1 MLRPLLP
8 EHDREEHPRAL
19 RLYRPRICAGDDQHA
34 RRGHLHG
41 RVQRRA
47 GDVQPLRLSFANP
60 EPVQRRI
67 RRSPRRR
74 NFRRRRLH
82 QCRRHC
88 RRSGAEALVDA
99 VGRARGAGATTAA
112 RAGRSMSTELQDVVF
127 PGLKDRVVI
136 ITGAGQGIGRVFA
149 KSFAKAGARAVV
161 AELNEKKAAEVSA
174 EIMGAGGQ
182 ALAVT
187 TDVADPASID
197 EMIEVVEDEYGR
209 IDVLINNA
217 GIFSTLEMR
226 PFDQIPLQEWERVL
240 RVNLTG
246 PFLCAR
252 AVLPAMRRAK
262 WGRIINVASG
272 AVRLGR
278 PNYLH
283 YIATKAA
290 LAGMSL
296 SMARE
301 LGPDNITVNAIL
313 PGATFTEI
321 ERKTVTPAQKERI
334 IAMQCVPRAEIPED
348 LVGAVLFLASE
359 ASSFVT
365 GQSINLD
372 GGVTGS

>member
-1 MLRPLLP
+1 MTVA
-8 EHDREEHPRAL
+8 DN
-19 RLYRPRICAGDDQHA
+19 I
-34 RRGHLHG
+34 
-41 RVQRRA
+41 
-47 GDVQPLRLSFANP
+47 
-60 EPVQRRI
+60 
-67 RRSPRRR
+67 
-74 NFRRRRLH
+74 
-82 QCRRHC
+82 
-88 RRSGAEALVDA
+88 
-99 VGRARGAGATTAA
+99 
-112 RAGRSMSTELQDVVF
+112 VF

-149 KSFAKAGARAVV
+149 MAFARAGSRTVI
-161 AELNEKKAAEVSA
+161 AEVNEKTAASVSA
-174 EIMGAGGQ
+174 EIMAAGGQ
-182 ALAVT
+182 ALAVA
-187 TDVADPASID
+187 TDVAEEASIK
-197 EMIEVVEDEYGR
+197 EMIGIVEDEYGR

-226 PFDQIPLQEWERVL
+226 PFDQIPLDEWEQVL

-283 YIATKAA
+283 YIATKSA
-290 LAGMSL
+290 LMGMSL

-301 LGPDNITVNAIL
+301 VGADGITVNAIL

-321 ERKTVTPAQKERI
+321 ERKTITPAQKERV
-334 IAMQCVPRAEIPED
+334 IAMQCVPRAEVPED

-359 ASSFVT
+359 ASAFVT

>member
-1 MLRPLLP
+1 MS
-8 EHDREEHPRAL
+8 
-19 RLYRPRICAGDDQHA
+19 AGQE
-34 RRGHLHG
+34 
-41 RVQRRA
+41 
-47 GDVQPLRLSFANP
+47 N
-60 EPVQRRI
+60 I
-67 RRSPRRR
+67 
-74 NFRRRRLH
+74 
-82 QCRRHC
+82 
-88 RRSGAEALVDA
+88 
-99 VGRARGAGATTAA
+99 
-112 RAGRSMSTELQDVVF
+112 VF

-149 KSFAKAGARAVV
+149 KSFAMAGARSVI
-161 AELNEKKAAEVSA
+161 AELNKEKGAAVFE
-174 EIMGAGGQ
+174 EIMGFGGQ

-187 TDVADPASID
+187 TDVADPASI
-197 EMIEVVEDEYGR
+197 EAMIDVVESQYGR
-209 IDVLINNA
+209 IDILINNA

-226 PFDQIPLQEWERVL
+226 PFDKIPLDEWEQVL

-283 YIATKAA
+283 YIAAKAA
-290 LAGMSL
+290 LTGMSL

-301 LGPDNITVNAIL
+301 LGPDGITVNAIL

-334 IAMQCVPRAEIPED
+334 IAMQCIPRAEVPED

>member
-1 MLRPLLP
+1 MTNVPDL
-8 EHDREEHPRAL
+8 DT
-19 RLYRPRICAGDDQHA
+19 I
-34 RRGHLHG
+34 
-41 RVQRRA
+41 
-47 GDVQPLRLSFANP
+47 
-60 EPVQRRI
+60 
-67 RRSPRRR
+67 
-74 NFRRRRLH
+74 
-82 QCRRHC
+82 
-88 RRSGAEALVDA
+88 
-99 VGRARGAGATTAA
+99 
-112 RAGRSMSTELQDVVF
+112 VF
-127 PGLKDRVVI
+127 PSLKDRVAIV
-136 ITGAGQGIGRVFA
+136 TGAGQGIGRVFA
-149 KSFAKAGARAVV
+149 KAFAKAGARAVI
-161 AELNEKKAAEVSA
+161 AELNEAKAAAVSE
-174 EIMGAGGQ
+174 EIMRAGGQ

-187 TDVADPASID
+187 TDVADEASIK

-226 PFDQIPLQEWERVL
+226 PFDQIPLEEWERVL

-262 WGRIINVASG
+262 WGRIINIASG

-283 YIATKAA
+283 YIATKGG
-290 LAGMSL
+290 LMSMSL

-321 ERKTVTPAQKERI
+321 ERKTVTPQQKERI
-334 IAMQCVPRAEIPED
+334 VAMQCIPRPEVPED
-348 LVGAVLFLASE
+348 LVGAALFLASD
-359 ASSFVT
+359 AAAFVT

>member
-1 MLRPLLP
+1 MTDL
-8 EHDREEHPRAL
+8 DN
-19 RLYRPRICAGDDQHA
+19 I
-34 RRGHLHG
+34 
-41 RVQRRA
+41 
-47 GDVQPLRLSFANP
+47 
-60 EPVQRRI
+60 
-67 RRSPRRR
+67 
-74 NFRRRRLH
+74 
-82 QCRRHC
+82 
-88 RRSGAEALVDA
+88 
-99 VGRARGAGATTAA
+99 
-112 RAGRSMSTELQDVVF
+112 VF
-127 PGLKDRVVI
+127 PSLKERVVI

-149 KSFAKAGARAVV
+149 KAFARAGARAVI
-161 AELNEKKAAEVSA
+161 AEMNEAKAAAVSE
-174 EIMGAGGQ
+174 EIMKAGGE

-187 TDVADPASID
+187 TDVSDEASIK

-226 PFDQIPLQEWERVL
+226 PFDQIPVDEWERVL

-262 WGRIINVASG
+262 WGRIINMASG

-283 YIATKAA
+283 YIATKSA
-290 LAGMSL
+290 LMGMSL

-301 LGPDNITVNAIL
+301 LGPDGITVNAIL

-321 ERKTVTPAQKERI
+321 ERKTITPQQKERI
-334 IAMQCVPRAEIPED
+334 IAAQCIPRAEVPED
-348 LVGAVLFLASE
+348 LVGAVLFLASD
-359 ASSFVT
+359 ASGFVT
-365 GQSINLD
+365 GQSLNLD

>member
-1 MLRPLLP
+1 MT
-8 EHDREEHPRAL
+8 
-19 RLYRPRICAGDDQHA
+19 DD
-34 RRGHLHG
+34 
-41 RVQRRA
+41 
-47 GDVQPLRLSFANP
+47 SN
-60 EPVQRRI
+60 
-67 RRSPRRR
+67 
-74 NFRRRRLH
+74 
-82 QCRRHC
+82 
-88 RRSGAEALVDA
+88 
-99 VGRARGAGATTAA
+99 
-112 RAGRSMSTELQDVVF
+112 LQNIVF

-136 ITGAGQGIGRVFA
+136 VTGAGQGIGRVFA
-149 KSFAKAGARAVV
+149 KAFALAGARVVIAERNEASAAAV
-161 AELNEKKAAEVSA
+161 AG
-174 EIMGAGGQ
+174 EILKSGGQ

-187 TDVADPASID
+187 TDVADPASIE

-217 GIFSTLEMR
+217 GIFSTLQMR
-226 PFDQIPLQEWERVL
+226 PFDQIPLDEWEQVL

-262 WGRIINVASG
+262 WGRIINIASG

-283 YIATKAA
+283 YIATKSA
-290 LAGMSL
+290 LMGMSL

-321 ERKTVTPAQKERI
+321 ERKTVTPEQKERI
-334 IAMQCVPRAEIPED
+334 IAMQCVPRAETPED
-348 LVGAVLFLASE
+348 LVGAVMFLASE
-359 ASSFVT
+359 ASAFVT

-372 GGVTGS
+372 GGVTPS

>member
-1 MLRPLLP
+1 MT
-8 EHDREEHPRAL
+8 D
-19 RLYRPRICAGDDQHA
+19 
-34 RRGHLHG
+34 
-41 RVQRRA
+41 
-47 GDVQPLRLSFANP
+47 
-60 EPVQRRI
+60 
-67 RRSPRRR
+67 
-74 NFRRRRLH
+74 
-82 QCRRHC
+82 
-88 RRSGAEALVDA
+88 
-99 VGRARGAGATTAA
+99 
-112 RAGRSMSTELQDVVF
+112 LQSIVF
-127 PGLKDRVVI
+127 PSLKDRVVI

-149 KSFAKAGARAVV
+149 KAFARAGSV
-161 AELNEKKAAEVSA
+161 AVIAERNEKTAASVAGEILKAD
-174 EIMGAGGQ
+174 GQ
-182 ALAVT
+182 AFAVT
-187 TDVADPASID
+187 TDVSDPASIA
-197 EMIEVVEDEYGR
+197 EMIELVEGEYGR

-226 PFDQIPLQEWERVL
+226 PFDQIPLEEWEQVL

-262 WGRIINVASG
+262 WGRIINIGSG

-283 YIATKAA
+283 YIATKSA
-290 LAGMSL
+290 LMGMSL

-334 IAMQCVPRAEIPED
+334 IAMQCIPRAETPED
-348 LVGAVLFLASE
+348 LVGTALFLASD
-359 ASSFVT
+359 ASAFVT
-365 GQSINLD
+365 GQNINLD

>member
-1 MLRPLLP
+1 MPPDLDNIVRP
-8 EHDREEHPRAL
+8 
-19 RLYRPRICAGDDQHA
+19 
-34 RRGHLHG
+34 
-41 RVQRRA
+41 
-47 GDVQPLRLSFANP
+47 
-60 EPVQRRI
+60 
-67 RRSPRRR
+67 
-74 NFRRRRLH
+74 
-82 QCRRHC
+82 
-88 RRSGAEALVDA
+88 
-99 VGRARGAGATTAA
+99 T
-112 RAGRSMSTELQDVVF
+112 
-127 PGLKDRVVI
+127 LKDRVVI

-149 KSFAKAGARAVV
+149 KAFAKAGARAII
-161 AELNEKKAAEVSA
+161 AEINEAKAAAVAAEVMA
-174 EIMGAGGQ
+174 AGGE

-187 TDVADPASID
+187 TDVADEASIR
-197 EMIEVVEDEYGR
+197 EMIGIVEDEYGR

-226 PFDQIPLQEWERVL
+226 PFDQIPLEEWERVL

-262 WGRIINVASG
+262 WGRIVNIGSG

-283 YIATKAA
+283 YIASKAA

-301 LGPDNITVNAIL
+301 LGADGITVNAIL

-321 ERKTVTPAQKERI
+321 ERKTVTPQQKDRI
-334 IAMQCVPRAEIPED
+334 VAMQCVPRPEVPED
-348 LVGAVLFLASE
+348 LVGAALFLVSDA
-359 ASSFVT
+359 AAFVT

>member
-1 MLRPLLP
+1 MRHSWNRFVRNAALVAGSYAAWRTALALSRRYDFQNRLVVITGGSRGLGLLMARQLADEGAALVLCARDDEELAVAADELRERASFVATYTSDLS
-8 EHDREEHPRAL
+8 DR
-19 RLYRPRICAGDDQHA
+19 DDIA
-34 RRGHLHG
+34 KL
-41 RVQRRA
+41 
-47 GDVQPLRLSFANP
+47 FA
-60 EPVQRRI
+60 RI
-67 RRSPRRR
+67 RR
-74 NFRRRRLH
+74 
-82 QCRRHC
+82 
-88 RRSGAEALVDA
+88 E
-99 VGRARGAGATTAA
+99 
-112 RAGRSMSTELQDVVF
+112 
-127 PGLKDRVVI
+127 
-136 ITGAGQGIGRVFA
+136 IGSV
-149 KSFAKAGARAVV
+149 
-161 AELNEKKAAEVSA
+161 
-174 EIMGAGGQ
+174 
-182 ALAVT
+182 
-187 TDVADPASID
+187 
-197 EMIEVVEDEYGR
+197 
-209 IDVLINNA
+209 DVLINNA

-226 PFDQIPLQEWERVL
+226 PFDQIPLEEWEKVL

-301 LGPDNITVNAIL
+301 LGADGITVNAIL

-334 IAMQCVPRAEIPED
+334 IAMQCVPRAEVPED

>member
-1 MLRPLLP
+1 MA
-8 EHDREEHPRAL
+8 DNT
-19 RLYRPRICAGDDQHA
+19 D
-34 RRGHLHG
+34 
-41 RVQRRA
+41 
-47 GDVQPLRLSFANP
+47 
-60 EPVQRRI
+60 
-67 RRSPRRR
+67 
-74 NFRRRRLH
+74 
-82 QCRRHC
+82 
-88 RRSGAEALVDA
+88 
-99 VGRARGAGATTAA
+99 
-112 RAGRSMSTELQDVVF
+112 LQNIVF
-127 PGLKDRVVI
+127 PSLKDRVVI

-149 KSFAKAGARAVV
+149 KAFAKAGARAVI
-161 AELNEKKAAEVSA
+161 AELNEDKAAAVAA
-174 EIMGAGGQ
+174 EILEADGQ
-182 ALAVT
+182 AFAVT
-187 TDVADPASID
+187 TDVADPNSID
-197 EMIEVVEDEYGR
+197 EMVEIVSDEYGR

-226 PFDQIPLQEWERVL
+226 PFDQIPLEEWEQVL

-252 AVLPAMRRAK
+252 AVLPAMREAK

-283 YIATKAA
+283 YIASKAA

-301 LGPDNITVNAIL
+301 LGSDGITVNAVL

-321 ERKTVTPAQKERI
+321 ERKTVTPEQKEHI
-334 IAMQCVPRAEIPED
+334 VAMQCIPRAETPED
-348 LVGAVLFLASE
+348 LVGIVLFLASD
-359 ASSFVT
+359 ASGFVT

>member
-1 MLRPLLP
+1 MSADP
-8 EHDREEHPRAL
+8 
-19 RLYRPRICAGDDQHA
+19 
-34 RRGHLHG
+34 
-41 RVQRRA
+41 
-47 GDVQPLRLSFANP
+47 S
-60 EPVQRRI
+60 
-67 RRSPRRR
+67 
-74 NFRRRRLH
+74 
-82 QCRRHC
+82 
-88 RRSGAEALVDA
+88 
-99 VGRARGAGATTAA
+99 TAI
-112 RAGRSMSTELQDVVF
+112 F

-149 KSFAKAGARAVV
+149 KSFAMAGARAVI
-161 AELNEKKAAEVSA
+161 AEINESKAAAVSK
-174 EIMGAGGQ
+174 EIMEAGGES
-182 ALAVT
+182 LAVT
-187 TDVADPASID
+187 TDVSDPASID
-197 EMIEVVEDEYGR
+197 EMIDVVEDEYGR

-217 GIFSTLEMR
+217 AIFSTIEMR
-226 PFDQIPLQEWERVL
+226 PFDQIPLEEWEQVL

-252 AVLPAMRRAK
+252 AVVPVMRQAK
-262 WGRIINVASG
+262 WGRIINVGSG

-283 YIATKAA
+283 YIASKAA

-301 LGPDNITVNAIL
+301 VGADGITVNTIL

-321 ERKTVTPAQKERI
+321 ERKTVTPEQKERI
-334 IAMQCVPRAEIPED
+334 ISMQCVPRAETPD
-348 LVGAVLFLASE
+348 NLVGAVLFLASE

>member
-1 MLRPLLP
+1 MTV
-8 EHDREEHPRAL
+8 
-19 RLYRPRICAGDDQHA
+19 AG
-34 RRGHLHG
+34 
-41 RVQRRA
+41 
-47 GDVQPLRLSFANP
+47 N
-60 EPVQRRI
+60 I
-67 RRSPRRR
+67 
-74 NFRRRRLH
+74 
-82 QCRRHC
+82 
-88 RRSGAEALVDA
+88 
-99 VGRARGAGATTAA
+99 
-112 RAGRSMSTELQDVVF
+112 VF

-149 KSFAKAGARAVV
+149 KAFARAGSRTVI
-161 AELNEKKAAEVSA
+161 AEVNEKTAASVSA
-174 EIMGAGGQ
+174 EIMAAGGQ
-182 ALAVT
+182 ALAVA
-187 TDVADPASID
+187 TDVAEEASIK
-197 EMIEVVEDEYGR
+197 EMIGIVEDEYGR

-226 PFDQIPLQEWERVL
+226 PFDQIPLDEWEQVL

-283 YIATKAA
+283 YIATKSA
-290 LAGMSL
+290 LMGMSL

-301 LGPDNITVNAIL
+301 VGADGITVNAIL

-321 ERKTVTPAQKERI
+321 ERKTITPAQKERV
-334 IAMQCVPRAEIPED
+334 IAMQCVPRAEVPED

-359 ASSFVT
+359 ASAFVT